1 MTLQNLSSGEAKNSA
16 EWIRKDLK
24 KRLWNPK
31 HQEYSRYSDYEKYR
45 LAVLI
50 GIDIPKRIDTKKLK
64 AEFIRELYGEGEPV
78 SSSITKMSS
87 DPSKKPLK
95 APGDNTYYP
104 IFKKAIAEKHDKEK
118 SRENDNIKKE
128 DIPCTLKYLLDVS
141 EPIIEAILPHKDRYD
156 LIDRLKR
163 MRCRSSETNQIDEI
177 QLRNLVNNVITATY
191 LSVKECCEAVDV
203 FDFPINLLVLNL
215 EKWVQRLGYVV
226 PEKEKKFFEEV
237 IKSHSVGVWVVFQNG
252 YSNEKK
258 MVSDIQYEQDPKRF
272 RVPAEHGLG
281 ETTRPIYSF
290 NQLVICLHIFYF
302 CDYR

>member
-1 MTLQNLSSGEAKNSA
+1 MTLQNLSSAEAKNSA

-78 SSSITKMSS
+78 SSSENITKMSS

-118 SRENDNIKKE
+118 SRENDSMKKE
-128 DIPCTLKYLLDVS
+128 DAAKEEKAEKDPIPCTLKYLLDVS

-163 MRCRSSETNQIDEI
+163 MRCRSSETNKIDEI

-191 LSVKECCEAVDV
+191 LSVKECCEAKEV
-203 FDFPINLLVLNL
+203 FDFPNNLLVLNL

-226 PEKEKKFFEEV
+226 PEKEKKFFEEI
-237 IKSHSVGVWVVFQNG
+237 IKSHSVGVWVVF
-252 YSNEKK
+252 
-258 MVSDIQYEQDPKRF
+258 
-272 RVPAEHGLG
+272 
-281 ETTRPIYSF
+281 
-290 NQLVICLHIFYF
+290 
-302 CDYR
+302 